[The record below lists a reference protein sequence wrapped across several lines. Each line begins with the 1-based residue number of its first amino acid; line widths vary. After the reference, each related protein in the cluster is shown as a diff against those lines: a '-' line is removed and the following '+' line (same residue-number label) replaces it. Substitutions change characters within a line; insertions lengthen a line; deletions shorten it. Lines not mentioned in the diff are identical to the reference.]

1 VDAER
6 DLDDEL
12 RAFVEVRAAAHERRG
27 LAPADAKRAA
37 LIEVGGIDQVKERVR
52 DVRIGSAVEA
62 AVRDVRYGAG
72 VLWRSPGYALV
83 VIMTIALGIGV
94 NAAIFSVVHAVLW
107 RSLPYPEADRIV
119 VIEADT
125 AALPTAY
132 SSSGPVFD
140 PRAQS
145 RLITSIALAEGRD
158 ASLMIDGV
166 MERVASVRVTDDVL
180 PLLGAKSLLLGRTVI
195 AAEDS
200 RDYILKGVVISHEL
214 WLRRLNGDPQVI
226 GRRLTVN
233 NFDVQVVGVMPP
245 GFRLILPAGNHAEES
260 IDLWLPRSFG
270 LGLLYR
276 GLPLIGRVAPGAT
289 LTEAQAELSALA
301 SSFVAS
307 HPSAYPGGLR
317 LTVRPLGEVVT
328 RDVKPALMA
337 LSTAVGFVLLIAC
350 VNVANLLL
358 ARAKTRAREFAV
370 RRALGA
376 TRLRLM
382 RQLLAENLVVAILGG
397 ACGLLLARLGVGLLE
412 WLRPVHLPRQAEVGI
427 DGAVVLWTAGLT
439 LVSGILFGLVPAL
452 AFTRDSQSLTL
463 HAGRAGSL
471 MVRGRHL
478 HRGLVLS
485 EIALSIVPLIAAGL
499 MLRTFANLLDAPIGF
514 EPAHVVTARVSLNLE
529 AFSTVDRRSAFYRDA
544 IARLRELPG
553 VEAASVGGP
562 PPLAPVRST
571 LRFWRTDD
579 REGTSSLG
587 SHQSIMPGY
596 FGVMGIPLRSGRDI
610 SDDDIVR
617 RRHVAIV
624 DERLAAQLWQGDAIG
639 QSLSV
644 EYSKQPLEVVGVAGY
659 IRSRDIRDANTSLI
673 YVPSHVYEIEQTI
686 VVKTPAPL
694 STVAPAIKQ
703 AVEAL
708 GPGRPVFAIRPME
721 EIVQA
726 SIDNTRFTML
736 VLSGFAV
743 ASLVLAGIGL
753 YGTLAYLTSQRTQEF
768 GVRLALGATAA
779 TILRL
784 VFREG
789 CLLSGLGA
797 ALGLAGAMA
806 VTRVLRGLLYGVTPL
821 DGVTIASVVVLVGGV
836 ALVAVGVPAW
846 RAARVDPVTA
856 LRAEEGRPNRCFQ
869 ACSFHNATAR
879 LPERLVLKPKP

>member
-1 VDAER
+1 MQKLWR
-6 DLDDEL
+6 DGREPD
-12 RAFVEVRAAAHERRG
+12 H
-27 LAPADAKRAA
+27 
-37 LIEVGGIDQVKERVR
+37 VKGRVR
-52 DVRIGSAVEA
+52 DVRIGSALEA
-62 AVRDVRYGAG
+62 AARDVRYGAR

-83 VIMTIALGIGV
+83 VVLTIALGIGV

-119 VIEADT
+119 AIEADT
-125 AALPTAY
+125 AGVPTAY
-132 SSSGPVFD
+132 SSPGPVFD
-140 PRAQS
+140 LRTQS
-145 RLITSIALAEGRD
+145 RLITGIAQVEGRD

-166 MERVASVRVTDDVL
+166 MESVAAARVTDDVL
-180 PLLGAKSLLLGRTVI
+180 PLLGAQSLPLGRTI
-195 AAEDS
+195 TTAEDS
-200 RDYILKGVVISHEL
+200 YGYVLKGVVISHGL
-214 WLRRLNGDPQVI
+214 WLRRFNGDPQVI

-233 NFDVQVVGVMPP
+233 NFDVRVVGVMPA
-245 GFRLILPAGNHAEES
+245 GFRLVLPGRSHAEES
-260 IDLWLPRSFG
+260 IDLWLPKDFAPS
-270 LGLLYR
+270 LLYR

-289 LTEAQAELSALA
+289 VAEAQAELTALA

-328 RDVKPALMA
+328 RGVKPALTA
-337 LSTAVGFVLLIAC
+337 LGAAVGFVLLIAC

-358 ARAKTRAREFAV
+358 ARARTRARELAV

-376 TRLRLM
+376 TRLRLV
-382 RQLLAENLVVAILGG
+382 RQLLAENLVLAILGG
-397 ACGLLLARLGVGLLE
+397 AGGLVLARLGVGLLE
-412 WLRPVHLPRQAEVGI
+412 WLRPVHLPRQGEIAV

-452 AFTRDSQSLTL
+452 ALTRGSAGLTL

-471 MVRGRHL
+471 MVRSRHL
-478 HRGLVLS
+478 HRALVLS

-499 MLRTFANLLDAPIGF
+499 MLRTFGNLLDVPLGF

-529 AFSTVDRRSAFYRDA
+529 EFSTVDRRSAFYRDA
-544 IARLRELPG
+544 IARVRELPG
-553 VEAASVGGP
+553 IEAASVGGP

-571 LRFWRTDD
+571 VRLWRSED

-587 SHQSIMPGY
+587 SQQSVMPGY
-596 FGVMGIPLRSGRDI
+596 FTVMGIPLRSGRDI

-617 RRHVAIV
+617 RRRVAVV

-659 IRSRDIRDANTSLI
+659 IRARDIRDAGTSLI
-673 YVPSHVYEIEQTI
+673 YVPSHLYEIEQTL
-686 VVKTPAPL
+686 VVKTRAPL

-703 AVEAL
+703 TVEAL

-721 EIVQA
+721 EIVRA
-726 SIDNTRFTML
+726 SIDDTRFTML
-736 VLSGFAV
+736 VLSAFAV
-743 ASLVLAGIGL
+743 ASLLLAGVGL

-768 GVRLALGATAA
+768 GVRLALGATAS

-784 VFREG
+784 VMREG
-789 CLLSGLGA
+789 CLLSGMGATLGFA
-797 ALGLAGAMA
+797 AAMA

-821 DGVTIASVVVLVGGV
+821 DGLTIASVVALVAGV

-846 RAARVDPVTA
+846 GAARVDPVTA
-856 LRAEEGRPNRCFQ
+856 LRAE
-869 ACSFHNATAR
+869 
-879 LPERLVLKPKP
+879 